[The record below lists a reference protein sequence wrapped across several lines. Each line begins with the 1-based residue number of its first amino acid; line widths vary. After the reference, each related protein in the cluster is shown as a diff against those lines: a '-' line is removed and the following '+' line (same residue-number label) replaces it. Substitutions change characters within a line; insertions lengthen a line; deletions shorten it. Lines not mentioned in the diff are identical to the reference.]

1 MLLGKTGLREF
12 VDVSCNCKIFPR
24 IPSDRRFFHRPAPV
38 AASPALSTWPP
49 TSPSPGSIRG
59 TSSARPRF
67 AYAAFIAAVCAV
79 WGVFAPEESRT
90 SFLTGFVAGALVAAA
105 VVAVRLWR
113 ARR

>member
-1 MLLGKTGLREF
+1 M
-12 VDVSCNCKIFPR
+12 
-24 IPSDRRFFHRPAPV
+24 
-38 AASPALSTWPP
+38 
-49 TSPSPGSIRG
+49 
-59 TSSARPRF
+59 
-67 AYAAFIAAVCAV
+67 CAV